1 MAREETREVVYLE
14 REGGSMG
21 PLLLGAV
28 LGLAAGLL
36 LAPHSG
42 GETRRRIQR
51 RMRQLQDLVGDEV
64 AELREGL
71 TDREEGEAEAGPPT
85 TREAIRG
92 DLERRLAEARGRR
105 RAARSAEADE
115 DEEPVA

>member
-1 MAREETREVVYLE
+1 MARDEAREVVYLD
-14 REGGSMG
+14 RDGSTLG

-36 LAPHSG
+36 LAPRSG
-42 GETRRRIQR
+42 EQTRRRIQR

-71 TDREEGEAEAGPPT
+71 TDREDAEPEAPPT

-92 DLERRLAEARGRR
+92 DLERRLAEARGRS
-105 RAARSAEADE
+105 RATRSTEADE